1 MKVIS
6 MNYRTPIQVLVYP
19 IKQSEEK
26 IEYLL
31 LKRTQERGGFWQG
44 VTGHTERSEKI
55 IDGAKRELLEETSYI
70 PKFIF
75 QTEHSY
81 TIEITEEMKDQY
93 PSDITELTEYVF
105 LARIDQEDDPALD
118 SFEHVEWRWCS
129 YEEALELLKWEE
141 NKKALEHCNNLLKE
155 Q

>member
-19 IKQSEEK
+19 FKQSEEK

-105 LARIDQEDDPALD
+105 LARIDQEDDPTLD
-118 SFEHVEWRWCS
+118 PVEHVDWRWCL
-129 YEEALELLKWEE
+129 YEEALELLEWEE
-141 NKKALEHCNNLLKE
+141 NKKALEYCDNLLRE
-155 Q
+155 

>member
-19 IKQSEEK
+19 FKQSEEK

-44 VTGHTERSEKI
+44 VTGHIERSEKL

-93 PSDITELTEYVF
+93 SSDITELTEHVF
-105 LARIDQEDDPALD
+105 LARIDQEDDPTLD
-118 SFEHVEWRWCS
+118 PVEHVDWRWCS
-129 YEEALELLKWEE
+129 YEEALELLEWEE
-141 NKKALEHCNNLLKE
+141 NKKALEYCNNLLKE
-155 Q
+155 

>member
-1 MKVIS
+1 MS
-6 MNYRTPIQVLVYP
+6 YRTPIQVLVYP
-19 IKQSEEK
+19 FKQSEEK

-31 LKRTQERGGFWQG
+31 LKRTEERGGFWQG

-55 IDGAKRELLEETSYI
+55 IDGAKRELLEETSFI

-81 TIEITEEMKDQY
+81 KIEIAEEFKEQY
-93 PSDITELTEYVF
+93 PPNTTELSEYVF
-105 LARIDQEDDPALD
+105 LARIDQVDDPTID
-118 SFEHVEWRWCS
+118 SFEHTDWRWCS

-141 NKKALEHCNNLLKE
+141 NKKALEYCHNLLND
-155 Q
+155 